1 MQKEANVKDGS
12 KKGKKYFSKKNKE
25 KGPLKLSQV
34 ECFNC
39 GWKWHFASDC
49 PTPKTNNYTSN
60 LE

>member
-39 GWKWHFASDC
+39 GWK
-49 PTPKTNNYTSN
+49 
-60 LE
+60 